1 MVQAEVGDTVR
12 VRYTGR
18 SEDGTVF
25 DSSADG
31 EPLRFTLGQERMIS
45 GFERAVVGMRPREV
59 KTVTV
64 PADQAY
70 GPRQEELVVE
80 IDRSTIPMGIEPNVG
95 MAIEIGKSKDKML
108 HVEVIEVTESK
119 IVLDANHPLAGKD
132 LIFEIE
138 LVEIESR
145 VTEERI

>member
-1 MVQAEVGDTVR
+1 M
-12 VRYTGR
+12 
-18 SEDGTVF
+18 
-25 DSSADG
+25 
-31 EPLRFTLGQERMIS
+31 
-45 GFERAVVGMRPREV
+45 GMRPREV

-119 IVLDANHPLAGKD
+119 IVLDANHPLAGKN